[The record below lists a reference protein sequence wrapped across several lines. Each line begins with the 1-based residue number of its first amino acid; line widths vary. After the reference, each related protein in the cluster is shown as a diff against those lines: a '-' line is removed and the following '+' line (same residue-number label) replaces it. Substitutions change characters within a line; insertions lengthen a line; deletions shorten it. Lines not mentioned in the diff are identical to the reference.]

1 MNSLITYIIR
11 DDDTGEIIAE
21 CTGTKQEARDMFRGM
36 AEAKELL
43 GQDDGHT
50 WSLYERV
57 SL

>member
-1 MNSLITYIIR
+1 MKYLIV
-11 DDDTGEIIAE
+11 DDETGEIIGE
-21 CTGTKQEARDMFRGM
+21 CAGTIQEARDMFRGM

>member
-1 MNSLITYIIR
+1 MKWVIR
-11 DDDTGEIIAE
+11 DDQTGEIIAE
-21 CTGTKQEARDMFRGM
+21 CDGTKQEARDMFKGM

-43 GQDDGHT
+43 GQDDGHS